1 MSLSCGIVGLP
12 NVGKSTL
19 FNALTTAEAEA
30 ANYPFCTID
39 PNVGMVAVP
48 DARLQEIATHI
59 ETRKIA
65 PTMVEF
71 HDIAGLVRGASRGE
85 GLGNKFLGHIRS
97 VDAIVHVLR
106 CFTAADVVHTET
118 TVEPQRD
125 LETIETE
132 LIIRDHETV
141 STALAR
147 YGKLA
152 KSGNKSDAAAQQ
164 MLEQLEQHL
173 QNLNTARTFTLSS
186 SDKELAIVLRD
197 LHLLTAK
204 SVLYVCNV
212 DDAQL
217 TTTSPQLQ
225 KVQDYAAS
233 TQAQVITLCA
243 RVEAELAQLDT
254 DEQREFLDA
263 LGLQE
268 SGLQRMIAAAY
279 RLLGLQTYFTAG
291 LKEIKAWTIKA
302 GTCAPAAAGK
312 IHSDFERGFICA
324 EVFTLPDLQK
334 AGSKAK
340 LKEKGLI
347 RTEGK
352 DYVVQDGD
360 IMEFRFNV

>member
-19 FNALTTAEAEA
+19 FNALTAAQAEA

-48 DARLQEIATHI
+48 DTRLQAIAACI
-59 ETRKIA
+59 ETRKIV
-65 PTMVEF
+65 PTTVEF

-106 CFTAADVVHTET
+106 CFNATDVVHTEA
-118 TVEPQRD
+118 TVDARRD

-141 STALAR
+141 TTTLTKYR
-147 YGKLA
+147 KLA
-152 KSGNKSDAAAQQ
+152 KSGNKSAVASQQ
-164 MLEQLEQHL
+164 MLEQLEHHL
-173 QNLNTARTFTLSS
+173 QNLHSARTFPRPQ
-186 SDKELAIVLRD
+186 DKELAIVMRD

-212 DDAQL
+212 DEEQL
-217 TTTSPQLQ
+217 TTAAPQLQ
-225 KVQDYAAS
+225 QVQDYAAQ
-233 TQAQVITLCA
+233 TQAQVIALCA
-243 RVEAELAQLDT
+243 RVEAELAQLEDT
-254 DEQREFLDA
+254 AEQQEFLTA

-302 GTCAPAAAGK
+302 GTLAPAAAGK

-340 LKEKGLI
+340 LKEMGLI

-352 DYVVQDGD
+352 DYIVQDGD

>member
-19 FNALTTAEAEA
+19 FNALTAAGAQA

-48 DARLQEIATHI
+48 DPRLQEIAAC
-59 ETRKIA
+59 IA
-65 PTMVEF
+65 TQRIVPTTIEF

-106 CFTAADVVHTET
+106 CFTAEDVVHTET
-118 TVEPQRD
+118 TIEPQRD
-125 LETIETE
+125 LETIEAE
-132 LIIRDHETV
+132 LIIKDHETV
-141 STALAR
+141 SAALHKYR
-147 YGKLA
+147 KLA
-152 KSGNKSDAAAQQ
+152 KSGNQSDAAAV
-164 MLEQLEQHL
+164 LLLAKLEQHL
-173 QNLNTARTFTLSS
+173 QHLQRARTFALPAERELTL
-186 SDKELAIVLRD
+186 LYRD

-204 SVLYVCNV
+204 AVLYVCNV
-212 DDAQL
+212 DDTQL
-217 TTTSPQLQ
+217 DSPNPH
-225 KVQDYAAS
+225 VQHVQEHATRTD
-233 TQAQVITLCA
+233 AQVVTLCA
-243 RVEAELAQLDT
+243 RIEAELAQLET
-254 DEQREFLDA
+254 AERQEFLKA
-263 LGLQE
+263 LGLQAP
-268 SGLQRMIAAAY
+268 GLHKLIAAAY

-291 LKEIKAWTIKA
+291 EKEIKAWTIKK
-302 GTCAPAAAGK
+302 GTHAPAAAGK

-340 LKEKGLI
+340 LKEMGLI

-352 DYVVQDGD
+352 DYVVEDGD

>member
-19 FNALTTAEAEA
+19 FNALTASAVDA

-48 DARLQEIATHI
+48 DTRLQEIASHI
-59 ETRKIA
+59 ETCKIV
-65 PTMVEF
+65 PTTVEF
-71 HDIAGLVRGASRGE
+71 HDIAGLVRGAARGE

-106 CFTAADVVHTET
+106 CFSASDVVHSET
-118 TVEPQRD
+118 TVDPQRD
-125 LETIETE
+125 LETIEAE

-141 STALAR
+141 NAALAR
-147 YGKLA
+147 YRKLA
-152 KSGNKSDAAAQQ
+152 KSGNKHDAAALQ
-164 MLEQLEQHL
+164 MLDKLEQHL
-173 QNLNTARTFTLSS
+173 QNLHTARTFTPPPT
-186 SDKELAIVLRD
+186 DKELALVLHA

-204 SVLYVCNV
+204 PVLYVCNV
-212 DDAQL
+212 DETQL
-217 TTTSPQLQ
+217 TTTQLQ
-225 KVQDYAAS
+225 RVQNYAAS

-243 RVEAELAQLDT
+243 RIEAELAQLEAS
-254 DEQREFLDA
+254 EQREFLDA
-263 LGLQE
+263 LALQE
-268 SGLQRMIAAAY
+268 SGLQRMIAATY
-279 RLLGLQTYFTAG
+279 NLLGLQTYFTAG
-291 LKEIKAWTIKA
+291 LKEIKAWTIKT
-302 GTCAPAAAGK
+302 GTRAPAAAGK

-324 EVFTLPDLQK
+324 EVFTLPDLQR
-334 AGSKAK
+334 AGSKTR
-340 LKEKGLI
+340 LKEMGLI

>member
-19 FNALTTAEAEA
+19 FNALTAAAVEA

-48 DARLQEIATHI
+48 DARLQKIATHI
-59 ETRKIA
+59 ETRKIV
-65 PTMVEF
+65 PTTVEF
-71 HDIAGLVRGASRGE
+71 HDIAGLVRGAARGE

-106 CFTAADVVHTET
+106 CFSASDVVHTET
-118 TVEPQRD
+118 TVNPQRD
-125 LETIETE
+125 LETVEAE
-132 LIIRDHETV
+132 LIIRDNETV
-141 STALAR
+141 NTALAR
-147 YGKLA
+147 YRKLA
-152 KSGNKSDAAAQQ
+152 KSGNKSALAAQQ
-164 MLEQLEQHL
+164 MLEKLEQHL
-173 QNLNTARTFTLSS
+173 QNLHTARTFTPPRT
-186 SDKELAIVLRD
+186 DKELDIVLHA

-204 SVLYVCNV
+204 AVLYVCNV
-212 DDAQL
+212 DDAQPA
-217 TTTSPQLQ
+217 TTSPQVQ
-225 KVQDYAAS
+225 QVQDYARR
-233 TQAQVITLCA
+233 TQAQAITLCA
-243 RVEAELAQLDT
+243 RIEAELAQLEAA
-254 DEQREFLDA
+254 EQREFLSA

-291 LKEIKAWTIKA
+291 LKEIKAWTIAA
-302 GTCAPAAAGK
+302 GTRAPAAAGK

-324 EVFTLPDLQK
+324 EVFTLSDLQK
-334 AGSKAK
+334 AGNKAK
-340 LKEKGLI
+340 LKEMGLI

-360 IMEFRFNV
+360 IIEFRFNV

>member
-19 FNALTTAEAEA
+19 FNALAAAEAEA

-48 DARLQEIATHI
+48 DARLQEIAVHI
-59 ETRKIA
+59 ETRKIV
-65 PTMVEF
+65 PTTVEF

-106 CFTAADVVHTET
+106 CFSAEDVVHTEAT
-118 TVEPQRD
+118 IDPQRD
-125 LETIETE
+125 LETIEAE
-132 LIIRDHETV
+132 LVIRDHETV
-141 STALAR
+141 NTALAR
-147 YGKLA
+147 YRKLA
-152 KSGNKSDAAAQQ
+152 KSGNKSNAAAQQ
-164 MLEQLEQHL
+164 MLEKLEQHL
-173 QNLNTARTFTLSS
+173 QNLHSARTFAPPSL
-186 SDKELAIVLRD
+186 DKELEIVLRD

-204 SVLYVCNV
+204 AVLYVGNV

-217 TTTSPQLQ
+217 TATSPQLQ
-225 KVQDYAAS
+225 RVQEYAAR

-243 RVEAELAQLDT
+243 RVEAELAQLEAA
-254 DEQREFLDA
+254 EQREFLDA
-263 LGLQE
+263 LGLHE
-268 SGLQRMIAAAY
+268 SGLQRMITAAY

-291 LKEIKAWTIKA
+291 LKETKAWTIKA
-302 GTCAPAAAGK
+302 GTRAPAAAGK

-340 LKEKGLI
+340 LKEMGLI

-360 IMEFRFNV
+360 IIEFRFNV

>member
-19 FNALTTAEAEA
+19 FNALTAAAAEA

-48 DARLQEIATHI
+48 DARLQEIAAHI
-59 ETRKIA
+59 ETRKIVS
-65 PTMVEF
+65 TTVEF

-85 GLGNKFLGHIRS
+85 GLGNKFLGHIRN

-125 LETIETE
+125 LETIEAE

-141 STALAR
+141 SASLNKYR
-147 YGKLA
+147 KLA
-152 KSGNKSDAAAQQ
+152 KSGNKSSAAAQQ
-164 MLEQLEQHL
+164 MLEKLAQHL
-173 QNLNTARTFTLSS
+173 QNLHAARTFSPPRT
-186 SDKELAIVLRD
+186 DKELAFIWRD

-204 SVLYVCNV
+204 AVLYVGNV
-212 DDAQL
+212 DDTQL
-217 TTTSPQLQ
+217 TTTSPHLQ
-225 KVQDYAAS
+225 QVQDYAAS
-233 TQAQVITLCA
+233 TQAQFITLCA
-243 RVEAELAQLDT
+243 RVEAELAQLAA
-254 DEQREFLDA
+254 DEQQEFLAA
-263 LGLQE
+263 LGLQH

-334 AGSKAK
+334 AGSKTK
-340 LKEKGLI
+340 LKEMGML